1 MLEIGNTYTHSS
13 YFLFGGNTMQQNF
26 TMNGLQT
33 LLYFPFKD
41 SNSRNR
47 LLIASALGFASFI
60 IPIIPWL
67 FILGYAGAIMK
78 QIIVDKHEPS
88 MPDWKDWNE
97 YISLGGKL
105 FGVNIIYAIPAFIPM
120 LFGYIT
126 MMLPAFME
134 VFSRTPHGYQ
144 NSDPFLGITML
155 FSFVGFALF
164 GIGMLFSLILWVFLP
179 PALAHVVA
187 KDSFAAGFQFREW
200 WKIFRANIGGF
211 ILSIVI
217 AGGLYMALMLTM
229 QIIYMTIILCILL
242 PFLLAFISAYLTI
255 IVFTLFAQ
263 AYSDGVMK
271 LEKQTI

>member
-1 MLEIGNTYTHSS
+1 
-13 YFLFGGNTMQQNF
+13 MQQSF

-41 SNSRNR
+41 SDSRNR

-67 FILGYAGAIMK
+67 ILLGYAGTIMK
-78 QIIVDKHEPS
+78 QIIVHKQEPS
-88 MPDWKDWNE
+88 MPDWKNWNE

-105 FGVNIIYAIPAFIPM
+105 FGVNLIYAIPVFIPM
-120 LFGYIT
+120 LVGYFG
-126 MMLPAFME
+126 MMLPAFAEM
-134 VFSRTPHGYQ
+134 VSRNPRSFV
-144 NSDPFLGITML
+144 NSDQFLGITI
-155 FSFVGFALF
+155 FSTFGGMALF
-164 GIGMLFSLILWVFLP
+164 GVGMLFSIVLWVFLP

-187 KDSFAAGFQFREW
+187 KDSFSAGFQFRDW

-211 ILSIVI
+211 ILSMII
-217 AGGLYMALMLTM
+217 AGGLYMALMIVM

-242 PFLLAFISAYLTI
+242 PFLIAFISAYLTI

-263 AYSDGVMK
+263 AYREGVIK
-271 LEKQTI
+271 LETQTA

>member
-1 MLEIGNTYTHSS
+1 
-13 YFLFGGNTMQQNF
+13 MQQNF

-67 FILGYAGAIMK
+67 FLLGYAGAIMK
-78 QIIVDKHEPS
+78 QIIVDKQEPS
-88 MPDWKDWNE
+88 MPEWKNWNE
-97 YISLGGKL
+97 YISPGGKL
-105 FGVNIIYAIPAFIPM
+105 FGVYIIYAIPAFIPM
-120 LFGYIT
+120 LFGYFT
-126 MMLPAFME
+126 MMLPAFMDI
-134 VFSRTPHGYQ
+134 FSSNSHYS
-144 NSDPFLGITML
+144 NSDQFLGITML
-155 FSFVGFALF
+155 FSFGGLALF

-179 PALAHVVA
+179 PALAHTVA

-211 ILSIVI
+211 ILSMII
-217 AGGLYMALMLTM
+217 AGGLYMALMFVM

-242 PFLLAFISAYLTI
+242 PFLIAFISAYLTI

-263 AYSDGVMK
+263 AYSDGVLK
-271 LEKQTI
+271 LKGQII

>member
-1 MLEIGNTYTHSS
+1 
-13 YFLFGGNTMQQNF
+13 MQQSF

-41 SNSRNR
+41 SGSRNR

-78 QIIVDKHEPS
+78 QIIVDKQEPS
-88 MPDWKDWNE
+88 MPDWNNWNE

-105 FGVNIIYAIPAFIPM
+105 FGVNLIYSIPIFIPM
-120 LFGYIT
+120 LLGYFG

-134 VFSRTPHGYQ
+134 LLSGNSHSFS
-144 NSDPFLGITML
+144 NSDQFLGITML
-155 FSFVGFALF
+155 FSFGGMALF
-164 GIGMLFSLILWVFLP
+164 GVGMLFSIVLWVFLP

-187 KDSFAAGFQFREW
+187 KDSFSAGFQFRDW

-211 ILSIVI
+211 ILSLVI
-217 AGGLYMALMLTM
+217 AGGLYMALMLVI
-229 QIIYMTIILCILL
+229 QIIYMTIILCVLL

-255 IVFTLFAQ
+255 IIFTLFAQ
-263 AYSDGVMK
+263 AYREGVMK
-271 LEKQTI
+271 LEGQTI